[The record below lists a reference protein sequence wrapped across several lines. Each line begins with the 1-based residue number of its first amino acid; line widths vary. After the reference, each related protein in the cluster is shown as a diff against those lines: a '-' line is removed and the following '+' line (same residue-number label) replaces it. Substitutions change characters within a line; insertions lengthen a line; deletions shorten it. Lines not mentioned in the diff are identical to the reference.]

1 MSQFL
6 DFDTA
11 PVVTPEPPPPAPPQP
26 GATTTNAPG
35 FEKSQ
40 KVWLAQ
46 VNDPWRKLGVA
57 MLYPFMFLRFTD
69 LHLIIAAKTGFP
81 NYLLYVFG
89 LPAVLAMLASGG
101 LGRAFRLK
109 NTKYF
114 LAFMAL
120 MTVAAIFSTWL
131 GGSIMATLAYFR
143 TTWIVMV
150 LLAGLLMTWKEL
162 WRMLQ
167 LIAAAAA
174 VNVLVAASMSK
185 LSEESGRVG
194 VEVGINNNPNDFA
207 AVLML
212 VIPFLGLIICAPK
225 MNIAARVLALVF
237 LPWGLY
243 YILASGSRGA
253 MVGIILAIIYLI
265 MKLPYRYQAP
275 AVLACVLLAAMLVP
289 AMPKGIVERLT
300 SWNGGTDKAA
310 VESAQTRMIL
320 LQKSLQYTVQ
330 RPLFGVGPQNFANY
344 EAGLDKKTGEALWYG
359 THNAYTQISAECG
372 IPAFI
377 FYVMALGYSYRLLL
391 RVYRRT
397 KLRKPGLNLARLHLS
412 ALVTLVAMVG
422 FCVTIA
428 FNNFGYMFY
437 TPALIGLAAVF
448 AEVTEHE
455 FHIPIQ
461 VNYRRHPEKTGWWTA
476 SSVES

>member
-1 MSQFL
+1 
-6 DFDTA
+6 
-11 PVVTPEPPPPAPPQP
+11 
-26 GATTTNAPG
+26 
-35 FEKSQ
+35 
-40 KVWLAQ
+40 
-46 VNDPWRKLGVA
+46 
-57 MLYPFMFLRFTD
+57 MLYPFLFLRFTD

-89 LPAVLAMLASGG
+89 VPAVLAMLASGG
-101 LGRAFRLK
+101 VGRAFRLK
-109 NTKYF
+109 NTRYF
-114 LAFMAL
+114 LAFMGL

-167 LIAAAAA
+167 LIAVAAA

-212 VIPFLGLIICAPK
+212 VLPFLGLVICSPK
-225 MNIAARVLALVF
+225 ANIVARVLALVF

-243 YILASGSRGA
+243 YVLASGSRGA
-253 MVGIILAIIYLI
+253 LVGMILATLYLI
-265 MKLPYRYQAP
+265 MKLPHRFKAP
-275 AVLACVLLAAMLVP
+275 ALLGCVLIGAMLVP

-300 SWNGGTDKAA
+300 SWNGGTDRAA
-310 VESAQTRMIL
+310 VESAQTRLIL

-377 FYVMALGYSYRLLL
+377 CYVLALTYSYRLLW
-391 RVYRRT
+391 RVYQRTTRR
-397 KLRKPGLNLARLHLS
+397 KSSLNLTRLHRS
-412 ALVTLVAMVG
+412 ALCVLVAMVG

-448 AEVTEHE
+448 SEVTEHE

-461 VNYRRHPEKTGWWTA
+461 VNFRRHPEKTGWWTA